1 MIKENQK
8 LLNLFHVLCDG
19 LVLFLSFP
27 IAFWV
32 RFYVFSGTVSVPL
45 PNYLVMAAIYTTAQL
60 FTYAVFGLYRDFRRT
75 RLRIELRKLWG
86 ATLLDMLVLQSLL
99 FLSWGV
105 HYSRWVLGIML
116 LLSVGV
122 LSVKRYILRRVLRS
136 FRQKGYN
143 QKHVMVLGGG
153 ALARKYL
160 QKVWSDKELGYRPI
174 GYVADQDQKAG
185 LRWLGC
191 LDQLDELLE
200 KHCPDEVVSAVD
212 ADDFWRTPE
221 IIAACEAA
229 GVKLSIIPFYVDYMS
244 SNPQF
249 DDLNGLPLMNIRRIP
264 LENWANAFCKR
275 MLDIVGSMLLL
286 IVTSPLMLVCVI
298 GVKLS
303 SPGPV
308 IFKQERIGLNK
319 KSFYMYK
326 FRSMRMNNTQDTAWS
341 TNRDNRKTAFGAFMR
356 KCSMDELPQ
365 FWNVLKGD
373 MSLVGPRPEIPH
385 FVEQF
390 RREIP
395 LYMVKHQVRPGITG
409 WAQVNG
415 YRGDTSIQER
425 IDHDIYYIEHW
436 SLWLDV
442 KILFATVFGG
452 KFLND
457 ESVIKEKEKAMR

>member
-8 LLNLFHVLCDG
+8 LLNQLHILSDG
-19 LVLFLSFP
+19 LAVFLSFP
-27 IAFWV
+27 VAFWV
-32 RFYVFSGTVSVPL
+32 RFYVFSGTISVPL
-45 PNYLVMAAIYTTAQL
+45 PNYLVMAAAYTAAQL
-60 FTYAVFGLYRDFRRT
+60 FTYAVFGLYRSFRRT
-75 RLRIELRKLWG
+75 RLRVELRRLWE

-99 FLSWGV
+99 FLSWGIY
-105 HYSRWVLGIML
+105 YSRWVLGVAF
-116 LLSVGV
+116 LLSAGG
-122 LSVKRYILRRVLRS
+122 LSVKRYILRRILSS

-160 QKVWSDKELGYRPI
+160 QKVWNDKELGYHPI
-174 GYVADQDQKAG
+174 GYVADRDQKAG
-185 LRWLGC
+185 LRWLGGF
-191 LDQLDELLE
+191 DRLDELLE
-200 KHCPDEVVSAVD
+200 KYRPDEVVCAVD
-212 ADDFWRTPE
+212 ADDFRRTPE
-221 IIAACEAA
+221 IIAVCEAA
-229 GVKLSIIPFYVDYMS
+229 GVKLSIIPFYADYMS

-249 DDLNGLPLMNIRRIP
+249 DDLNGLPLLNIRRVP
-264 LENWANAFCKR
+264 LDNWANAFCKR
-275 MLDIVGSMLLL
+275 VLDIVGSALLL
-286 IVTSPLMLVCVI
+286 IVTSPLLLVCTV

-308 IFKQERIGLNK
+308 IFRQKRIGLGK

-326 FRSMRMNNTQDTAWS
+326 FRSMRMNDAQDTAWS
-341 TNRDNRKTAFGAFMR
+341 TNEDDRKTAFGAFMR
-356 KCSMDELPQ
+356 KCSLDELPQ

-415 YRGDTSIQER
+415 YRGDTSIRER
-425 IDHDIYYIEHW
+425 IEHDIYYIEHW
-436 SLWLDV
+436 SLWFDV
-442 KILFATVFGG
+442 QILFTTVFGG

-457 ESVIKEKEKAMR
+457 ETVVKEKVRR

>member
-8 LLNLFHVLCDG
+8 LLNQIHVLSDG

-27 IAFWV
+27 VAFWV
-32 RFYVFSGTVSVPL
+32 RFYVFSGIIAVPL
-45 PNYLVMAAIYTTAQL
+45 TNYLVMAAAYTAAQM
-60 FTYAVFGLYRDFRRT
+60 FAYSAFGLYRSFRRT
-75 RLRIELRKLWG
+75 RLRVELGRLWG
-86 ATLLDMLVLQSLL
+86 ATLLGMLVLQSLL
-99 FLSWGV
+99 FLSWGI
-105 HYSRWVLGIML
+105 HYSRWVLGIAY
-116 LLSVGV
+116 LLSTGI
-122 LSVKRYILRRVLRS
+122 LSVKRYILRKILRS

-153 ALARKYL
+153 TLARKYL
-160 QKVWSDKELGYRPI
+160 QKVWTDKELGYHPI
-174 GYVADQDQKAG
+174 GYVADRNQKAG
-185 LRWLGC
+185 LRWLGSF
-191 LDQLDELLE
+191 DQLDELLE
-200 KHCPDEVVSAVD
+200 KHRPDEVVSAVD
-212 ADDFWRTPE
+212 VEDFQRTPE

-229 GVKLSIIPFYVDYMS
+229 GVKLSIIPFYADYMS

-249 DDLNGLPLMNIRRIP
+249 NDLNGLPLLNIRRIP

-275 MLDIVGSMLLL
+275 MVDVVGSALLL
-286 IVTSPLMLVCVI
+286 IVTSPLMLACVI

-308 IFKQERIGLNK
+308 IFKQERVGLGK

-326 FRSMRMNNTQDTAWS
+326 FRSMRINDSQDTAWS
-341 TNRDNRKTAFGAFMR
+341 TKRDDRKTAFGAFMR

-385 FVEQF
+385 FVERF
-390 RREIP
+390 RKEIP

-415 YRGDTSIQER
+415 YRGDTSIRER
-425 IDHDIYYIEHW
+425 IEHDIYYIEHW
-436 SLWLDV
+436 SLWFDV
-442 KILFATVFGG
+442 QILFTTVFGG
-452 KFLND
+452 KFLN
-457 ESVIKEKEKAMR
+457 EETITKEKARR